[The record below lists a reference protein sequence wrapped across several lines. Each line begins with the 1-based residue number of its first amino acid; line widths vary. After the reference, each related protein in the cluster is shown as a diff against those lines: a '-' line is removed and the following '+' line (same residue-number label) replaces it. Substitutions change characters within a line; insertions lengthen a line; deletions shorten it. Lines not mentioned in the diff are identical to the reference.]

1 MGNISPSD
9 KDDDI
14 LIEVFDD
21 DFGKENKIGEYI
33 LPLKKAIL
41 NTDKEADWYTIKDHS
56 KTTGKISLSTFYSPD
71 DDQDEEK
78 KEKGVAE
85 NESFEKKDTH
95 ETINNDKEENYNY
108 NNEKVSKET
117 VDVVQNNEV
126 SDRNL
131 SSPSLKDQKLEE
143 EKTEK
148 ISSEKADVKDLTKS
162 GKKVDDLELKTS
174 DKEEESSNDKSSSSS
189 SSEDDKE
196 DSKNENL
203 KDTDIKDD
211 TKEKKKK

>member
-1 MGNISPSD
+1 MG
-9 KDDDI
+9 
-14 LIEVFDD
+14 D

-56 KTTGKISLSTFYSPD
+56 KTTGKIYLSTFYSTD

-108 NNEKVSKET
+108 NKET

-126 SDRNL
+126 SDRKL

-143 EKTEK
+143 EKTDK

-174 DKEEESSNDKSSSSS
+174 DKEEESSNDKSSSS
-189 SSEDDKE
+189 
-196 DSKNENL
+196 
-203 KDTDIKDD
+203 
-211 TKEKKKK
+211 